1 MIAYTLG
8 FVLRGKEILM
18 LNRNKSPWMGAWN
31 GVGGKLAV
39 DESPLQCMRR
49 ELFEETG
56 IDPDSA
62 LFEDRGEL
70 SWTDF
75 EAIGNGLR
83 VFLIRVPESLSLLT
97 PLKTPEGILDWK
109 PISWIVDFKNEG
121 VAKNI
126 PFFLPTLLEEPSL
139 KHIHCTFENGRL
151 MTVTIRSLDR

>member
-8 FVLRGKEILM
+8 FVLRGEEILM
-18 LNRNKSPWMGAWN
+18 LNREKAPWKGAWN
-31 GVGGKLAV
+31 GVGGKLAAG
-39 DESPLQCMRR
+39 ESTLQCMRR

-56 IDPDSA
+56 IDPDIA

-83 VFLIRVPESLSLLT
+83 VFIIRVPESLSLST
-97 PLKTPEGILDWK
+97 PIKTREGILDWK
-109 PISWIVDFKNEG
+109 PIPWIVDFKNEG

-126 PFFLPTLLEEPSL
+126 PHFLPTLIQEPGR
-139 KHIHCTFENGRL
+139 KHIHCTFEHGRL
-151 MTVTIRSLDR
+151 TTVTIHPMDR